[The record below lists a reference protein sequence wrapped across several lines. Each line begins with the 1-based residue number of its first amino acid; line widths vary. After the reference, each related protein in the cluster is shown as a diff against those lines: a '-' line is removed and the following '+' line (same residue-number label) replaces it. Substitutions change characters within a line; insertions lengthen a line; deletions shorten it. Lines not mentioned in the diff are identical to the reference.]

1 MLPVLHLTRSHLW
14 LRPRQVVFVGAQGTQ
29 LPMHLSCLEEVIA
42 EMAREDLAGLCVAQI
57 MQRWPATIAV
67 FMNCDLHCVGCPVGS
82 FHTLAEAAEAH
93 GIPLD
98 RLMENVEAAI
108 AGVPVRDTRRPRR
121 RRSAA
126 GDEHP

>member
-1 MLPVLHLTRSHLW
+1 MAEAVVACLCWRARNTRSA
-14 LRPRQVVFVGAQGTQ
+14 RPKVNAG
-29 LPMHLSCLEEVIA
+29 EEVVT
-42 EMAREDLAGLCVAQI
+42 EMVREDLAGLCVAQI

-108 AGVPVRDTRRPRR
+108 AGVPVRDTRRQRR